1 VGARTPTA
9 ALLAPRP
16 PVAQRG
22 PGAPSRPP
30 CRDAYCEQSI
40 RRRQEPTVGESSAKP
55 RIPAQRAAHN
65 PRADPLEALD
75 RARRTRFPCP
85 CQTPASSRAR
95 FPRGPSPLNGRR
107 PASRRS
113 VGARCALQRRRRSQ
127 RRRWRGWRAPG
138 AGRYGPPW
146 AIPSSQPRI
155 AGLYRT
161 VHETIVKGSEREMA
175 FRPCASR
182 TAMLTA

>member
-1 VGARTPTA
+1 MGARTPTA

-30 CRDAYCEQSI
+30 CRDAYSEQSI
-40 RRRQEPTVGESSAKP
+40 RRRQEPIVGESSAKP

-95 FPRGPSPLNGRR
+95 RR
-107 PASRRS
+107 ASS
-113 VGARCALQRRRRSQ
+113 KPCSRRRRLTAATGLRQ
-127 RRRWRGWRAPG
+127 RHGLRCKGGRCSCPWEASMPLHARSRGQPACWRRSSTDTRPAGRCRLRIKPGLAWRG
-138 AGRYGPPW
+138 AGNSLGRM
-146 AIPSSQPRI
+146 SQ
-155 AGLYRT
+155 
-161 VHETIVKGSEREMA
+161 
-175 FRPCASR
+175 
-182 TAMLTA
+182 